1 MMQAVWLKS
10 LAISCVWIGMVVVY
24 ESSQVLAAAW
34 AKEAAIERLAVNHC
48 VARLQNKQKINRS
61 CLFAELACCMFAL
74 SCQEVLYKLV
84 SVHV

>member
-1 MMQAVWLKS
+1 
-10 LAISCVWIGMVVVY
+10 MVVVY

-61 CLFAELACCMFAL
+61 CLFAELAFCMLAL